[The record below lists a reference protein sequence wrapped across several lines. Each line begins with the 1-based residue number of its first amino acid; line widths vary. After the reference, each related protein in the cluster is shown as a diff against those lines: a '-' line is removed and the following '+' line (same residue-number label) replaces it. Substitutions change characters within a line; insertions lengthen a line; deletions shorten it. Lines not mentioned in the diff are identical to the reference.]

1 METSPEEVRALYRRL
16 RCLLL
21 LLCLALPGAAA
32 GAEGAVEE
40 QLARMFEKYSTLG
53 ASVAVFQNGSVTY
66 TYTYGQIRPGGP
78 EVTADTVFQVG
89 SISKMVACIGLLQLM
104 DAKDVSLDDELGDVL
119 GYEVRN
125 PYYPQVPVTLRQL
138 MTHTASLQDASDYN
152 RALDGRGLPLKS
164 LFTLE
169 GRAVFLQQRPGARR
183 LYSNFGG
190 GLIGSLIEALSG
202 RTLDD
207 YMSEKVFEPLG
218 ITAAYQAS
226 RLAPDV
232 PVADLYYMPQRRL
245 AKRVREETPALRD
258 YCFTAGKLTISAPDL
273 CKILIAL
280 CDGGV
285 CGDARILKESQTQE
299 MLTPQNY
306 TGSVTCESEN
316 GLFINIITDDEVE
329 GRTLYGHGG
338 KANGM
343 LCAAYFDPSDR
354 TGVVML
360 TNGCQNKSMHNGVGM
375 LGRNILTLCYELVIG
390 PDHQVENPF
399 EVR

>member
-1 METSPEEVRALYRRL
+1 
-16 RCLLL
+16 
-21 LLCLALPGAAA
+21 
-32 GAEGAVEE
+32 
-40 QLARMFEKYSTLG
+40 MFLQ
-53 ASVAVFQNGSVTY
+53 A
-66 TYTYGQIRPGGP
+66 RPG
-78 EVTADTVFQVG
+78 
-89 SISKMVACIGLLQLM
+89 S
-104 DAKDVSLDDELGDVL
+104 
-119 GYEVRN
+119 
-125 PYYPQVPVTLRQL
+125 
-138 MTHTASLQDASDYN
+138 
-152 RALDGRGLPLKS
+152 
-164 LFTLE
+164 
-169 GRAVFLQQRPGARR
+169 RR

-190 GLIGSLIEALSG
+190 GLIGPLIEALSG
-202 RTLDD
+202 RMLDE
-207 YMSEKVFEPLG
+207 YMTEKVFEPLG
-218 ITAAYQAS
+218 ITAAYQPS

-232 PVADLYYMPQRRL
+232 PVADLYLMPRRWL
-245 AKRVREETPALRD
+245 AKRVREDSLALQG
-258 YCFTAGKLTISAPDL
+258 YCFTAGKLVISAPDL

-285 CGDARILKESQTQE
+285 CGDARILKESQTRE

-338 KANGM
+338 KAYGM

-360 TNGCQNKSMHNGVGM
+360 TNGCQNRSMHNGVGM
-375 LGRNILTLCYELVIG
+375 LGRNILTLCYELLID

>member
-1 METSPEEVRALYRRL
+1 MYKRMG
-16 RCLLL
+16 CLLL
-21 LLCLALPGAAA
+21 LLCLVLPGA
-32 GAEGAVEE
+32 GAEAEDAVEE

-53 ASVAVFQNGSVTY
+53 ASVAVFQNGRVTY

-78 EVTADTVFQVG
+78 KVTVDTVFQVG

-104 DAKDVSLDDELGDVL
+104 DEQGISLDDELGDVL

-125 PYYPQVPVTLRQL
+125 PYYPEVPVTLRQL
-138 MTHTASLQDASDYN
+138 MTHTASLQDSADYD
-152 RALDGRGLPLKS
+152 RALEGEGLPLES
-164 LFTLE
+164 LFTE
-169 GRAVFLQQRPGARR
+169 EKRHVFLQYRPGAQR

-207 YMSEKVFEPLG
+207 YMMENVFEPLG
-218 ITAAYQAS
+218 ITAAYQAA
-226 RLAPDV
+226 RLALDV
-232 PVADLYYMPQRRL
+232 PLADLYFMPHRRL
-245 AKRVREETPALRD
+245 AKRVREDSPALRD
-258 YCFTAGKLTISAPDL
+258 YCFTAGKLMISAPDL

-306 TGSVTCESEN
+306 TGSVTCESGN
-316 GLFINIITDDEVE
+316 GLFINIIVDDEVE

-343 LCAAYFDPSDR
+343 LCAAYFDPLDR

-360 TNGCQNKSMHNGVGM
+360 TNGCQNKSMYNGVGM
-375 LGRNILTLCYELVIG
+375 LGRNILTLCYDLVIG

-399 EVR
+399 EVQEHAA